1 MSLDAS
7 AAASLGTVRVVG
19 TGLLGTSIALGLRAC
34 GVRVVLADPSPTA
47 LALARDVGA
56 GEIDDGSVVAD
67 LVVVAAPPDVTAG
80 VVAGELAARPGATVT
95 DVASVKTG
103 IVDALAAAGADL
115 DRYVG
120 GHPMAGRERSGPIA
134 ARADLFLGRPGWS
147 ARRRGPS
154 SPGGRRPG
162 LVRALGATP
171 MTLTPRRTTRRS
183 PSSRTCRRWRP
194 ASSPPGCGA
203 PDTAVALA
211 GQGLRDVT
219 RIAGSDAT
227 LWAQILAAN
236 AEPVLG
242 VLQQLHDDLGRVI
255 RALTALTGTGPDDG
269 ARAALAR
276 LVEDGRAGRERI
288 PGKHGAAPTRSR
300 WSPCCCRTGRGR
312 WRGSSPTSATPG
324 STSRSSPEHS
334 PGQPV
339 GLAGIWVLPRSGGSG
354 PGPHRAGLA
363 RRRLTGNHPAP
374 RAGPTRPGGT
384 APAARTR

>member
-134 ARADLFLGRPGWS
+134 ARADLFLGRPWVVCPAPRS
-147 ARRRGPS
+147 QQPRVDAVRA
-154 SPGGRRPG
+154 

-171 MTLTPRRTTRRS
+171 MTLTPEAHDAAVAVVS
-183 PSSRTCRRWRP
+183 HVPQVA
-194 ASSPPGCGA
+194 ASLVAARLREA

-288 PGKHGAAPTRSR
+288 PGKHGAAPTPFEVVTVLLPDR
-300 WSPCCCRTGRGR
+300 
-312 WRGSSPTSATPG
+312 PG
-324 STSRSSPEHS
+324 QMARLFSDIGDAGINVEEFSLEHS

-339 GLAGIWVLPRSGGSG
+339 GLAGIWVLPAVREDLD
-354 PGPHRAGLA
+354 RA
-363 RRRLTGNHPAP
+363 LTERGWHVVA
-374 RAGPTRPGGT
+374 
-384 APAARTR
+384 